1 MLEQHDRFKLSTYCM
16 PRHST
21 TVWNQSDKFI
31 KVSRYSLFYLNLICT
46 SQEEATARN
55 RVLASAMLNANAN
68 SVASQKQKFIPAT
81 NYSPPTCH
89 TALQAVKNRQFQ
101 LKHDQSLEQQQVQQ
115 MQPVVKF
122 EIGSGLVRPPEPQ
135 LPSYH
140 YGGGHKFTPNA
151 ANNSYVTGL
160 SQHFDKSSNNNN
172 NNNNDDD
179 ETDESNRKLARTWS
193 VGKLVNNFET
203 SPSSP
208 QEFSSTAQSNPVRD
222 LRNPGAPTTVLY
234 HKFSAP
240 SLPPGFQVSNGT
252 AKPFVA
258 PKPPSLMGAGGN
270 NKPLLR
276 HTVSLI
282 PDAREG
288 QASS

>member
-1 MLEQHDRFKLSTYCM
+1 
-16 PRHST
+16 
-21 TVWNQSDKFI
+21 
-31 KVSRYSLFYLNLICT
+31 
-46 SQEEATARN
+46 
-55 RVLASAMLNANAN
+55 MLNANAN

-101 LKHDQSLEQQQVQQ
+101 LKHDQSSEQQL
-115 MQPVVKF
+115 QPAVKF
-122 EIGSGLVRPPEPQ
+122 EIGSGPVRPPETP

-140 YGGGHKFTPNA
+140 YGGGHKYTSNA
-151 ANNSYVTGL
+151 TNNSYVTGL
-160 SQHFDKSSNNNN
+160 SQHFDKSPNNNN
-172 NNNNDDD
+172 NNNAEDD
-179 ETDESNRKLARTWS
+179 ELDESNRKLARTWS

-203 SPSSP
+203 SPP
-208 QEFSSTAQSNPVRD
+208 LHPEFSSAAQSNPVRD
-222 LRNPGAPTTVLY
+222 LRNPGVASTNLY

-240 SLPPGFQVSNGT
+240 SLPPGFQVSNGA

-258 PKPPSLMGAGGN
+258 PKPPSLMGVGGN

-282 PDAREG
+282 PDAREDKPVFNKSLSLIG
-288 QASS
+288 GWNLICSP

>member
-1 MLEQHDRFKLSTYCM
+1 
-16 PRHST
+16 
-21 TVWNQSDKFI
+21 
-31 KVSRYSLFYLNLICT
+31 
-46 SQEEATARN
+46 
-55 RVLASAMLNANAN
+55 MLNANAN

-89 TALQAVKNRQFQ
+89 SALQAVKNRQFQ
-101 LKHDQSLEQQQVQQ
+101 LKHDQSSEQHHQVQ
-115 MQPVVKF
+115 PAVKF
-122 EIGSGLVRPPEPQ
+122 EIGSGPVRPPEPQ

-140 YGGGHKFTPNA
+140 YGGGHKFTPNPT
-151 ANNSYVTGL
+151 NSSYVTGL

-172 NNNNDDD
+172 NNNNATDD
-179 ETDESNRKLARTWS
+179 EIDESNRKLARTWS

-203 SPSSP
+203 SPTSHQDISSA
-208 QEFSSTAQSNPVRD
+208 AQSNPVRD
-222 LRNPGAPTTVLY
+222 LRNSGAATTNLY
-234 HKFSAP
+234 HKLSAP

-276 HTVSLI
+276 HTVRLI
-282 PDAREG
+282 PDARKRG
-288 QASS
+288 QTSF